1 VTRLGNAD
9 LEGALRFV
17 REAHA
22 ESGVDPFP
30 AHVLE
35 LLRRLVGSEQ
45 AVFCESDP
53 VHKRLRW
60 CTFTHEDGRFGS
72 GNGEDEPEEWDTFW
86 RLSGEHPLCPTMTA
100 TGRFDAMKISDVLR
114 RRQWHRTTLYNDYY
128 CGFLL
133 GMEYEMEVGIKS
145 PLGHSKTFFFQSGHR
160 DFTERDRALLNL
172 LAPHFAQLDHASTA
186 RRTAALGLIELEAS
200 DPDARRGILLPDRGG
215 REIDAASE
223 RARCLLAAYFPDAD
237 SIRLPAALR
246 GWLEHGRAREN
257 SPKLD
262 RKQAPQLKL
271 SGPAGI
277 LTIERA
283 RVGEAEVVVL
293 EESVAVGQP
302 LLTARER
309 EVLDLVA
316 QGKRNSDI
324 AQDLWVSPST
334 IRKHLENIYEKLGV
348 GTRTAAVHAFTQR
361 HNDRGVRE

>member
-45 AVFCESDP
+45 AAFFQSDR

-72 GNGEDEPEEWDTFW
+72 GDGEDEPEEWDTFW
-86 RLSGEHPLCPTMTA
+86 RLQGEHPLCPAVTA
-100 TGRFDAMKISDVLR
+100 GRFDAMKISDVLR

-133 GMEYEMEVGIKS
+133 GMEHEMEVGIKS
-145 PLGHSKTFFFQSGHR
+145 PLDHSKTFVFQSAGR

-186 RRTAALGLIELEAS
+186 RRTAALGLIELQAS
-200 DPDARRGILLPDRGG
+200 DPDARRGILLPDRAG

-223 RARCLLAAYFPDAD
+223 RARCLLAAYFPDAH
-237 SIRLPAALR
+237 SIRLPAVLS
-246 GWLEHGRAREN
+246 GWLEYGRAREN
-257 SPKLD
+257 SPQLD
-262 RKQAPQLKL
+262 RELAPQLKL

-283 RVGEAEVVVL
+283 RVGGAEVVVL
-293 EESVAVGQP
+293 EESVAP

-316 QGKRNSDI
+316 EGKRNSDI

-334 IRKHLENIYEKLGV
+334 VRKHLENIYEKLGV
-348 GTRTAAVHAFTQR
+348 GTRTAAVHAYNQR

>member
-30 AHVLE
+30 AHILE

-45 AVFCESDP
+45 AGFLESDR

-60 CTFTHEDGRFGS
+60 STFTHEDGRFGS
-72 GNGEDEPEEWDTFW
+72 GNGDDEPEEWDTFW
-86 RLSGEHPLCPTMTA
+86 RLQGEHPLCPAVTA
-100 TGRFDAMKISDVLR
+100 AGLFEAMKISDVLR

-133 GMEYEMEVGIKS
+133 GMEYEMDVGIKS
-145 PLGHSKTFFFQSGHR
+145 PLDHTKTFFFQSAHR

-186 RRTAALGLIELEAS
+186 RRTAALGLIELQAS
-200 DPDARRGILLPDRGG
+200 DPDPRRGILLPNRTG

-237 SIRLPAALR
+237 SIRLPAALSD
-246 GWLEHGRAREN
+246 WLEHERARGN
-257 SPKLD
+257 APQLD
-262 RKQAPQLKL
+262 HELAPQLKL

-283 RVGEAEVVVL
+283 RVGEAEVIVL
-293 EESVAVGQP
+293 EGSVAVGQP

-316 QGKRNSDI
+316 EGKRNSDV

-334 IRKHLENIYEKLGV
+334 VRKHLENIYQKLGV
-348 GTRTAAVHAFTQR
+348 RTRTAAVHAYTQR
-361 HNDRGVRE
+361 YNDGAVRE